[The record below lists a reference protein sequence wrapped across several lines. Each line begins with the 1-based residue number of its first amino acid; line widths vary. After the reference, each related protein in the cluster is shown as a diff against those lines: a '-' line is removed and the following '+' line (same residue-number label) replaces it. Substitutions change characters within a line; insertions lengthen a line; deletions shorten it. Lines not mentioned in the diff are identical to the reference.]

1 MGYSNKSFGR
11 FSVSVD
17 TLSPGIKGL
26 NIFPGKVTT
35 SSTIKMT
42 IKDDMS
48 GIKSYRG
55 EIDGKWILMEYDPK
69 RARLT
74 HYFEK
79 DLSKGK
85 HTFTLEVEDEKGN
98 ISKYKADFIFD
109 P

>member
-1 MGYSNKSFGR
+1 M
-11 FSVSVD
+11 
-17 TLSPGIKGL
+17 
-26 NIFPGKVTT
+26 T

-55 EIDGKWILMEYDPK
+55 EIDGKWILMEFDPK

-74 HYFEK
+74 HFFEK
-79 DLSKGK
+79 DLSKGM
-85 HTFTLEVEDEKGN
+85 HVFTLEVEDEKGN
-98 ISKYKADFIFD
+98 ISKYRADFIFD